1 MLGRVQQQSFIG
13 GLALN
18 HPQVVVSATA
28 SEAVPTTS
36 FLGENP
42 DYRQSSITTSDEDT
56 ATNTTNGDNSEEA
69 IDITSLRTTTTRT
82 LAESPELTTSSSDV
96 VIVTTD
102 KTSKFDR
109 LHGIR
114 YRLEHNQL
122 SRLTSEANKV
132 EVFRVLNE
140 HLDSEDWEVKQFA
153 VQLIH
158 DILPHVGGDVLDLCM
173 AEVMADLV
181 PCLGSPR
188 ISIRKAAIQVYA
200 SFFVMI

>member
-1 MLGRVQQQSFIG
+1 MGNKNI
-13 GLALN
+13 
-18 HPQVVVSATA
+18 PD
-28 SEAVPTTS
+28 
-36 FLGENP
+36 P
-42 DYRQSSITTSDEDT
+42 DYRQSSTTSDEDT
-56 ATNTTNGDNSEEA
+56 ATNTTNTTTGENSEEA
-69 IDITSLRTTTTRT
+69 IDITTLRTSPRPS
-82 LAESPELTTSSSDV
+82 ESPELTTSSSDV

-122 SRLTSEANKV
+122 SRLTSEADKV

-188 ISIRKAAIQVYA
+188 ISIRKAAIQVWRN
-200 SFFVMI
+200 FFLNI

>member
-1 MLGRVQQQSFIG
+1 MGNKNPSI
-13 GLALN
+13 
-18 HPQVVVSATA
+18 T
-28 SEAVPTTS
+28 
-36 FLGENP
+36 NP
-42 DYRQSSITTSDEDT
+42 DYRQSSTTSDEDT
-56 ATNTTNGDNSEEA
+56 ATNTTNTTGENSEEA
-69 IDITSLRTTTTRT
+69 IDIATLRTSPR
-82 LAESPELTTSSSDV
+82 LSESPELTTSSSDV

-122 SRLTSEANKV
+122 SRLTSEADKV

-188 ISIRKAAIQVYA
+188 ISIRKAAIQVGIIFKKYKRI
-200 SFFVMI
+200 FIIIVMDRVLELGFSSTCN